1 MNNVR
6 SACPLVNSLAKRY
19 VVKRSYHVEESGAV
33 GPDALE
39 LDAMELDTG
48 GVIPWS
54 LMLGQSLEERVLGLD
69 IPV

>member
-1 MNNVR
+1 
-6 SACPLVNSLAKRY
+6 
-19 VVKRSYHVEESGAV
+19 V